1 MFLSNLSIRQPVF
14 ATMMV
19 VALVVVGIFSY
30 FELKIDLFPNV
41 DIPVISITTTYP
53 GVAPETVE
61 TEVTKR
67 IEEAVN
73 PIGGIRHIS
82 SSTTEGISSVIV
94 EFQLEKNINTALQ
107 EVQSKINGIR
117 SQFPREV
124 EEPVIQQF
132 RIEELPI
139 LSVVVLSPT
148 LDAKALTTLAEKV
161 LKRRLENISGV
172 GQVRLVGAARRE
184 IHILLDRDK
193 LKAFGLT
200 YPEVVDA
207 LRRENLDVPAGKLD
221 QGIRESLVRVAGRAR
236 DPQEFNRIIVAER
249 GGFAITLAALSR
261 VEDGI
266 EEQRSYSL
274 LDGEPALTLQIQK
287 QTGANTVQVAESVK
301 EGLRR
306 LQVELPPSVELR
318 VVQDNSIFIRDAVE
332 DVRTTLMIGALLTV
346 LVVFVFLN
354 SWRSTV
360 ITGLTLPVSVI
371 SAFLIMRTLGFTL
384 NVLTLMGLSL
394 AIGMLIDDAIVV
406 RENIVRHMEHGS
418 HHMTAAIEGTAEIG
432 LAVMATTFTIVAVFI
447 PVAFMGGIVGRF
459 FYQFGMTVGF
469 AVLVSLFVS
478 FTLDPMLSS
487 RWYDPSI
494 EADRRRGW
502 LSRMLASANRKFEQL
517 HGVLGRSL
525 EWSLRH
531 RGAVVGIAVFSI
543 LASFAIFGRLGT
555 AFMADFDRNEFQI
568 SFKMPPGTTLRETA
582 EVGRRLNDMLKRQE
596 GVDYTF
602 LTIGAAGTTP
612 LNEGAMYV
620 KLTPRR
626 QRQLTD
632 LQLRQV
638 VREELARWPVL
649 RSSVEEAEQMG
660 EARPIQ
666 ISVRGTDLQQ
676 LDQVAAQVV
685 EQAKATPGTADVDS
699 SREDPRPEVRVRLD
713 RKAASDLGLDLGTV
727 ASLVRGL
734 VAGEVVS
741 QFQDADGD
749 AYDVRVRLE
758 EGQRRLREDLANI
771 YLPVSPLAAARGGM
785 STNPTSLPGVPLTQV
800 AALEESEAPSIIR
813 RRDLMRE
820 VRVMASTQD
829 RPLGNVID
837 ELRTKNA
844 TLNTPAGVHIDYT
857 GQAEDL
863 RETFYYI
870 YRALI
875 LAVIFIY
882 AILASQFRSFFHPLA
897 IMLSL
902 PLSLVGVALML
913 LATHET
919 LNIMS
924 MIGLIMLMGLVTKNA
939 ILLVDY
945 TNRQRREGEER
956 GRALV
961 RAAKVRLRPIVMTTT
976 AMIFGMLPLAFE
988 IGAGS
993 EMRAPMARAVIG
1005 GLITSTLLTLI
1016 VVRVVYTYLDDWG
1029 SRLLAWWQAGTPAT
1043 APVPGEAEKI
1053 TQAQH
1058 R

>member
-30 FELKIDLFPNV
+30 LELKIDLFPNV
-41 DIPVISITTTYP
+41 DLPVVSITTSYP

-73 PIGGIRHIS
+73 PIGGIRHINS
-82 SSTTEGISSVIV
+82 ITTEGSSSVMV
-94 EFQLEKNINTALQ
+94 EFRLGTNIGTALQ
-107 EVQSKINGIR
+107 EVQNKINGVR
-117 SQFPREV
+117 SQFPRDV
-124 EEPVIQQF
+124 KEPVLQQL

-200 YPEVVDA
+200 YPEVLEA
-207 LRRENLDVPAGKLD
+207 LGRENLDIPAGKLD
-221 QGIRESLVRVAGRAR
+221 QGSSESLVRVAGRAKEPR
-236 DPQEFNRIIVAER
+236 DFNPLIVSVKNR
-249 GGFAITLAALSR
+249 YPVTLAQIAR

-266 EEQRSYSL
+266 EEQRSFSL
-274 LDGEPALTLQIQK
+274 LNGEPALALQIQK
-287 QTGANTVQVAESVK
+287 QSGANTVEVAENVK
-301 EGLRR
+301 AGLKR
-306 LQVELPPSVELR
+306 LQAEMPAGVELR
-318 VVQDNSIFIRDAVE
+318 VVQDNSLFIRDAVE
-332 DVRTTLMIGALLTV
+332 DVRTTLILGALLTV

-354 SWRSTV
+354 SWRSMV

-371 SAFLIMRTLGFTL
+371 SAFTIMRVLGFTL
-384 NVLTLMGLSL
+384 NILTLMGLSL

-406 RENIVRHMEHGS
+406 RENIVRHMEHGAD
-418 HHMTAAIEGTAEIG
+418 HMTAAIEGTAEIG
-432 LAVMATTFTIVAVFI
+432 LAVMATTFTIVAVFV

-494 EADRRRGW
+494 EAGRRRNW
-502 LSRMLASANRKFEQL
+502 LSRQL
-517 HGVLGRSL
+517 EKLNQQFTRLQAVLGRSL
-525 EWSLRH
+525 EWALAH
-531 RGAVVGIAVFSI
+531 RGAVLVLALLSI
-543 LASFAIFGRLGT
+543 LASFAVFGRVGS
-555 AFMADFDRNEFQI
+555 AFFPDYDRGEFQT
-568 SFKMPPGTTLRETA
+568 SFKMPPGTTLRETT
-582 EVGRRLNDMLKRQE
+582 EVGRRLSALLKRQP
-596 GVDYTF
+596 GVSYSF
-602 LTIGAAGTTP
+602 ITIGAGGTTP
-612 LNEGAMYV
+612 VNEGAAYL
-620 KLTPRR
+620 KLLPRR
-626 QRQLTD
+626 QRRLTD
-632 LQLRQV
+632 LQLRQR
-638 VREELARWPVL
+638 VRDELALWPTL
-649 RSSVEEAEQMG
+649 RSSVEDAEQMG

-666 ISVRGTDLQQ
+666 ISVRGSDLDK
-676 LDQVAAQVV
+676 LNAVAGQVV
-685 EQAKATPGTADVDS
+685 AEAKDTRGTADVDS
-699 SREDPRPEVRVRLD
+699 SREDARPEVRVRLD
-713 RKAASDLGLDLGTV
+713 RKTASDLGLDLGTV

-734 VAGEVVS
+734 VAGEVIS
-741 QFQDADGD
+741 QYQDADGD

-758 EGQRRLREDLANI
+758 EDQRRLREDLAEI
-771 YLPVSPLAAARGGM
+771 YLPVMNR
-785 STNPTSLPGVPLTQV
+785 LPGPAQGVPLTEV
-800 AALEESEAPSIIR
+800 AALEEAGAPSIIR

-820 VRVMASTQD
+820 VRVMASTQN
-829 RPLGNVID
+829 RPLGNIVD
-837 ELRTKNA
+837 ELRSRNA
-844 TLNTPAGVHIDYT
+844 ALQLPSDVQLEYT
-857 GQAEDL
+857 GQAEDM

-875 LAVIFIY
+875 LAIIFIY

-902 PLSLVGVALML
+902 PLSLLGVALML
-913 LATHET
+913 WMSHDT

-924 MIGLIMLMGLVTKNA
+924 MIGVIMLMGLVTKNA

-945 TNRQRREGEER
+945 ANRMRREGETR
-956 GRALV
+956 SRALV
-961 RAAKVRLRPIVMTTT
+961 AAAKVRLRPIIMTTL

-993 EMRAPMARAVIG
+993 EMRAPMARGVIG

-1016 VVRVVYTYLDDWG
+1016 VVPVVYTYLDDWG
-1029 SRLLAWWQAGTPAT
+1029 ARLLAWWQKGSPLAAPA
-1043 APVPGEAEKI
+1043 AVEGQQVHSRGSVA
-1053 TQAQH
+1053 
-1058 R
+1058 

>member
-30 FELKIDLFPNV
+30 SELKIDLFPNI
-41 DIPVISITTTYP
+41 DIPVVSITTTYP
-53 GVAPETVE
+53 GVSPETVE

-82 SSTTEGISSVIV
+82 SVTTEGISTLMV
-94 EFQLEKNINTALQ
+94 EFQLGTNITTALQ

-124 EEPVIQQF
+124 KEPVIQQF

-139 LSVVVLSPT
+139 LSVVVLSPN

-184 IHILLDRDK
+184 IHVLLDRDK

-200 YPEVVDA
+200 FPEVAAA

-221 QGIRESLVRVAGRAR
+221 QGIRESLVRVAGRAQDPR
-236 DPQEFNRIIVAER
+236 DFNHLIVAER
-249 GGFAITLAALSR
+249 NGFPITLASLGR

-266 EEQRSYSL
+266 EEQRSFSL
-274 LDGEPALTLQIQK
+274 LDGEPALALQIQK
-287 QTGANTVQVAESVK
+287 QTGANTVQVAENVK
-301 EGLRR
+301 AGLAK
-306 LQVELPPSVELR
+306 LQTEMPRGVELR

-332 DVRTTLMIGALLTV
+332 DVRTTLILGAILTV

-371 SAFLIMRTLGFTL
+371 SAFTIMRVLGFTL

-418 HHMTAAIEGTAEIG
+418 DHMTAAIEGTAEIG

-494 EADRRRGW
+494 EAGRRRGW
-502 LSRMLASANRKFEQL
+502 LSRLLERGNQQFDGLREI
-517 HGVLGRSL
+517 LGRWL
-525 EWSLRH
+525 DWSLRH
-531 RGAVVGIAVFSI
+531 RGAVLGIAALSI
-543 LASFAIFGRLGT
+543 LAAMAIFARLGS
-555 AFMADFDRNEFQI
+555 AFIPDYDRAEFQI

-582 EVGRRLNDMLKRQE
+582 EVGRRLTDLLKRQP
-596 GVDYTF
+596 GVAYSF
-602 LTIGAAGTTP
+602 VTIGAGGTTP
-612 LNEGAMYV
+612 VNEGAMYV
-620 KLTPRR
+620 KLTPPR
-626 QRQLTD
+626 QRRLTD

-649 RSSVEEAEQMG
+649 RASVEEAEQMG

-666 ISVRGTDLQQ
+666 ISVRGTALEK
-676 LDQVAAQVV
+676 LNQVAAQVV

-734 VAGEVVS
+734 IAGEVVS

-749 AYDVRVRLE
+749 AYDVRARLDE
-758 EGQRRLREDLANI
+758 DQRRLREDLADI
-771 YLPVSPLAAARGGM
+771 YVPVMNARLGSGQ
-785 STNPTSLPGVPLTQV
+785 GVPLTQV
-800 AALEESEAPSIIR
+800 AALEDAEAPSTIR

-820 VRVMASTQD
+820 VRVMASTQG
-829 RPLGNVID
+829 RALGSVID
-837 ELRTKNA
+837 DLRVKNA
-844 TLNTPAGVHIDYT
+844 RLALPAGVQIDYT

-913 LATHET
+913 WATGGT

-945 TNRQRREGEER
+945 ANRLRREGETR
-956 GRALV
+956 SRALV
-961 RAAKVRLRPIVMTTT
+961 RAAKVRLRPIIMTTL

-993 EMRAPMARAVIG
+993 EMRSPMARAVIG

-1016 VVRVVYTYLDDWG
+1016 VVPVVYTYLDDWG
-1029 SRLLAWWQAGTPAT
+1029 SKLLAWWQAGS
-1043 APVPGEAEKI
+1043 PVPTPP
-1053 TQAQH
+1053 TQ
-1058 R
+1058 

>member
-30 FELKIDLFPNV
+30 SELKIDLFPNI

-82 SSTTEGISSVIV
+82 SVTTEGISSVVV
-94 EFQLEKNINTALQ
+94 EFQLGKNINTALL
-107 EVQSKINGIR
+107 EVQSKINGVR
-117 SQFPREV
+117 SLFPREV
-124 EEPVIQQF
+124 KEPVIQQIRF
-132 RIEELPI
+132 EELPI
-139 LSVVVLSPT
+139 LSIVVLSPT

-184 IHILLDRDK
+184 IQILLDRDK
-193 LKAFGLT
+193 LKAYGLT
-200 YPEVVDA
+200 YFDVAEA
-207 LRRENLDVPAGKLD
+207 LRRENLDIPAGKLD
-221 QGIRESLVRVAGRAR
+221 QGPRESLVRVAGRVREPR
-236 DPQEFNRIIVAER
+236 DFNSLIVTVR
-249 GGFAITLAALSR
+249 NGFPVTLRMLGR

-266 EEQRSYSL
+266 EEQRSSSL
-274 LDGEPALTLQIQK
+274 LDGEPALGMQIQK
-287 QTGANTVQVAESVK
+287 QTGANTVEVADRVK
-301 EGLRR
+301 QGLAS
-306 LQVELPPSVELR
+306 LQAEMPTGVALR
-318 VVQDNSIFIRDAVE
+318 VVQDNSIFIQDSVN
-332 DVRTTLMIGALLTV
+332 DVTTTLILGALLTV
-346 LVVFVFLN
+346 LVVFCFLN

-360 ITGLTLPVSVI
+360 ITGVTLPISVI
-371 SAFLIMRTLGFTL
+371 SAFTIMRLLGFTL
-384 NVLTLMGLSL
+384 NVMTLMGLSL

-406 RENIVRHMEHGS
+406 RENIVRHMEHGAD
-418 HHMTAAIEGTAEIG
+418 HMTAAIDGTAEIG
-432 LAVMATTFTIVAVFI
+432 LAVMATTFTIIAVFV

-494 EADRRRGW
+494 EAGRRKGW
-502 LSRMLASANRKFEQL
+502 LSRALASANRRFENL
-517 HGVLGRSL
+517 HDVLGRSL
-525 EWSLRH
+525 DWSLHH
-531 RGAVVGIAVFSI
+531 RAAVLGIAVLSI
-543 LASFAIFGRLGT
+543 VVAFAIFGRLGS
-555 AFMADFDRNEFQI
+555 AFMPDYDRGEFQV

-582 EVGRRLNDMLKRQE
+582 DVGRRVTNLLKRYSE
-596 GVDYTF
+596 IAYSFV
-602 LTIGAAGTTP
+602 TIGAGGTTP
-612 LNEGAMYV
+612 VNEGAIYI
-620 KLTPRR
+620 KLKPKGER
-626 QRQLTD
+626 QRTD
-632 LQLRQV
+632 FQLRQA
-638 VREELARWPVL
+638 VRQDLARWPAL
-649 RSSVEEAEQMG
+649 RSIVGEVEYMAG
-660 EARPIQ
+660 EGQPLQ
-666 ISVRGTDLQQ
+666 VSVRGTDLAK
-676 LDQVAAQVV
+676 LDEVAAQV
-685 EQAKATPGTADVDS
+685 AANTKATPGAADVDS
-699 SREDPRPEVRVRLD
+699 SHEDPRPEIRVHLD
-713 RKAASDLGLDLGTV
+713 RKTASDLGLDLGTV
-727 ASLVRGL
+727 ASMVRGL

-741 QFQDADGD
+741 QFQDPDGD
-749 AYDVRVRLE
+749 AYDVRARLDE
-758 EGQRRLREDLANI
+758 DQRRLREDLADI
-771 YLPVSPLAAARGGM
+771 YVPVMNAAPGAGQ
-785 STNPTSLPGVPLTQV
+785 GVPLTQV
-800 AALEESEAPSIIR
+800 AALDDSAAPSIIR
-813 RRDLMRE
+813 RRDLLRE
-820 VRVMASTQD
+820 VRIMASTQD
-829 RPLGNVID
+829 RPLGTMVD
-837 ELRTKNA
+837 ELRVKNGQLQLPPG
-844 TLNTPAGVHIDYT
+844 THINYT

-863 RETFYYI
+863 GETFYYI

-913 LATHET
+913 LFTREN

-939 ILLVDY
+939 ILLIDY
-945 TNRQRREGEER
+945 TNRQRRQGEDR
-956 GRALV
+956 ARALI

-1016 VVRVVYTYLDDWG
+1016 VVPVVYTYLDDWG
-1029 SRLLAWWQAGTPAT
+1029 SKLLAWWRAGS
-1043 APVPGEAEKI
+1043 PVAAAVPVEEEKLP
-1053 TQAQH
+1053 
-1058 R
+1058 

>member
-19 VALVVVGIFSY
+19 VTLVVVGIFSY
-30 FELKIDLFPNV
+30 IELMIDLFPNI
-41 DIPVISITTTYP
+41 DIPVVSITTTYP

-73 PIGGIRHIS
+73 PIGGIRHVS
-82 SSTTEGISSVIV
+82 SVTTEGISSVIV
-94 EFQLEKNINTALQ
+94 EFQLEKNINTGLQ
-107 EVQSKINGIR
+107 EVQSKINGVR
-117 SQFPREV
+117 SLFPREV
-124 EEPVIQQF
+124 REPVIQQF
-132 RIEELPI
+132 RVEELPI
-139 LSVVVLSPT
+139 LSIAVLSPN
-148 LDAKALTTLAEKV
+148 LDAKALTTLVEKV

-184 IHILLDRDK
+184 IHILLDRER
-193 LKAFGLT
+193 LKAYGLT
-200 YPEVVDA
+200 YPEVAEA
-207 LRRENLDVPAGKLD
+207 LRRENLDLPAGKLD

-236 DPQEFNRIIVAER
+236 EPRDFNQLIVAQR
-249 GGFAITLAALSR
+249 GGVPVTLASLGHI
-261 VEDGI
+261 EDGI
-266 EEQRSYSL
+266 EEQRSFSL
-274 LDGEPALTLQIQK
+274 LDGEPALALQIQK
-287 QTGANTVQVAESVK
+287 QTGANTVQVADAVK
-301 EGLRR
+301 DGLKK
-306 LQVELPPSVELR
+306 LQVEMPKGVELR
-318 VVQDNSIFIRDAVE
+318 VVQDNSTFIRESVE
-332 DVRTTLMIGALLTV
+332 DVRTTLILGAILTV

-371 SAFLIMRTLGFTL
+371 SAFIIMRALGFTL
-384 NVLTLMGLSL
+384 NVMTLMGLSL

-406 RENIVRHMEHGS
+406 RENIVRHMERGTD
-418 HHMTAAIEGTAEIG
+418 HMTAAIEGTAEIG
-432 LAVMATTFTIVAVFI
+432 LAVMATTFTILAVFV

-487 RWYDPSI
+487 RWYDPAV
-494 EADRRRGW
+494 EAGRRKG
-502 LSRMLASANRKFEQL
+502 LISGLLEKFNQQLERL

-525 EWSLRH
+525 DWSLRH
-531 RGAVVGIAVFSI
+531 RGAVIGIAVLSI
-543 LASFAIFGRLGT
+543 VAAFAIFGRLGS
-555 AFMADFDRNEFQI
+555 AFMADFDRGEFQVAY
-568 SFKMPPGTTLRETA
+568 KMLPGTSLRKTA
-582 EVGRRLNDMLKRQE
+582 DVGRRITDVLKRQP
-596 GVDYTF
+596 GVTYAF
-602 LTIGAAGTTP
+602 VTIGAGGTTP
-612 LNEGAMYV
+612 VNEGSIYV
-620 KLTPRR
+620 KLAPKRER
-626 QRQLTD
+626 KVTD
-632 LQLRQV
+632 LQLRQM
-638 VREELARWPVL
+638 VRDELARWPTL
-649 RSSVEEAEQMG
+649 RSSVEEAEQFG

-666 ISVRGTDLQQ
+666 ISVRGTDLTK
-676 LDQVAAQVV
+676 LNDTAAQVI
-685 EQAKATPGTADVDS
+685 ANTKSTRGTADIDS
-699 SREDPRPEVRVRLD
+699 SREDPRPELRVRLD
-713 RKAASDLGLDLGTV
+713 RKTASDLGLDLGTV
-727 ASLVRGL
+727 ATLVRGL
-734 VAGEVVS
+734 IAGEVVS
-741 QFQDADGD
+741 QFQDPDGD

-758 EGQRRLREDLANI
+758 EDQRRLRADLADI
-771 YLPVSPLAAARGGM
+771 YVPAMKALPGSGQ
-785 STNPTSLPGVPLTQV
+785 GVPLTQV
-800 AALEESEAPSIIR
+800 AALEDSEAPSVIR

-829 RPLGNVID
+829 RPLGDVID
-837 ELRTKNA
+837 EIRGKNA
-844 TLNTPAGVHIDYT
+844 ALNLPAGVQINYT

-913 LATHET
+913 WTTHET

-945 TNRQRREGEER
+945 ANRLRREGESR
-956 GRALV
+956 PRALV
-961 RAAKVRLRPIVMTTT
+961 RAAQIRLRPIVMTTA
-976 AMIFGMLPLAFE
+976 AMIFGMAPLAFE

-993 EMRAPMARAVIG
+993 EMRSPMARAVIG

-1016 VVRVVYTYLDDWG
+1016 VVPVVYTYLDDWG
-1029 SRLLAWWQAGTPAT
+1029 TALLSWWQVGAPA
-1043 APVPGEAEKI
+1043 AAAVPIEEAKL
-1053 TQAQH
+1053 

>member
-30 FELKIDLFPNV
+30 QELKIDLFPNI
-41 DIPVISITTTYP
+41 DIPVVSITTQYP

-82 SSTTEGISSVIV
+82 STTTEGFSTVIV
-94 EFQLEKNINTALQ
+94 EFRLGTDIRVALQ
-107 EVQSKINGIR
+107 EVQGKINSIR
-117 SQFPREV
+117 SLFPREV
-124 EEPVIQQF
+124 KEPVIQQF
-132 RIEELPI
+132 RIEDLPI
-139 LSVVVLSPT
+139 LSVVVLSPN

-184 IHILLDRDK
+184 IHVLLDRDK
-193 LKAFGLT
+193 LKAYGLT
-200 YPEVVDA
+200 YPQVLAA
-207 LRRENLDVPAGKLD
+207 LRRENMDVPAGKLD
-221 QGIRESLVRVAGRAR
+221 QGIRESLVRVAGRAKEPR
-236 DPQEFNRIIVAER
+236 DFNQLIVAEKD
-249 GGFAITLAALSR
+249 GYPIILSALGR
-261 VEDGI
+261 IEDGI
-266 EEQRSYSL
+266 EEQRSFSL
-274 LDGEPALTLQIQK
+274 LDGEPALALQIQK
-287 QTGANTVQVAESVK
+287 QTGANTVQVADSVK
-301 EGLRR
+301 EGLKK
-306 LQVELPPSVELR
+306 LQAEMPRGVELR
-318 VVQDNSIFIRDAVE
+318 VVQDNSVFIRDAVH
-332 DVRTTLMIGALLTV
+332 DVRTTLILGAILTV
-346 LVVFVFLN
+346 FVVFVFLN

-371 SAFLIMRTLGFTL
+371 SAFTIMRVLGFTL
-384 NVLTLMGLSL
+384 NVLTLMGLSI

-406 RENIVRHMEHGS
+406 RENIVRHMEHGQD
-418 HHMTAAIEGTAEIG
+418 HMNAAIEGTAEIG
-432 LAVMATTFTIVAVFI
+432 LAVMSTTFTIVAVFI

-494 EADRRRGW
+494 EVGRRKGW
-502 LSRMLASANRKFEQL
+502 ISRLLENFNRRLGDL
-517 HGVLGRSL
+517 HGVLERTLG
-525 EWSLRH
+525 WALRH
-531 RGAVVGIAVFSI
+531 RPAVVGIALLTVVVSLF
-543 LASFAIFGRLGT
+543 IFGRLGS
-555 AFMADFDRNEFQI
+555 AFIPDYDRGEFQV

-582 EVGRRLNDMLKRQE
+582 EVGRRLHELLKHQP
-596 GVDYTF
+596 GVGYTF
-602 LTIGAAGTTP
+602 VAIGAAGTTP
-612 LNEGAMYV
+612 VNEGAVYV
-620 KLTPRR
+620 KLLPRR
-626 QRQLTD
+626 QRKLTD

-638 VREELARWPVL
+638 VREELAHWPVL

-666 ISVRGTDLQQ
+666 ISVRGND
-676 LDQVAAQVV
+676 LDQINDVAAQVM
-685 EQAKATPGTADVDS
+685 AISRRTRGATDVDS

-734 VAGEVVS
+734 IAGEVVS
-741 QFQDADGD
+741 QYQDRDGD

-758 EGQRRLREDLANI
+758 EDQRHLREDLEDI
-771 YLPVSPLAAARGGM
+771 YVPVTKGFPVAGQ
-785 STNPTSLPGVPLTQV
+785 GVPLTQV
-800 AALEESEAPSIIR
+800 AALEDSEAASVIR
-813 RRDLMRE
+813 RRDLLRE
-820 VRVMASTQD
+820 VRVMASTQG
-829 RPLGNVID
+829 RSLGDVIN
-837 ELRTKNA
+837 EMRAKNA
-844 TLNTPAGVHIDYT
+844 ALNIPPGVVIDYT

-897 IMLSL
+897 IMLTL
-902 PLSLVGVALML
+902 PLSLLGVALML
-913 LATHET
+913 WMSHDT

-924 MIGLIMLMGLVTKNA
+924 QIGVIMLMGLVTKNA

-945 TNRQRREGEER
+945 ANRMRREGETR
-956 GRALV
+956 PRALIT
-961 RAAKVRLRPIVMTTT
+961 AAKVRLRPILMTTT

-1016 VVRVVYTYLDDWG
+1016 AVPVVYTYLDDWG
-1029 SRLLAWWQAGTPAT
+1029 TKLLAWWQKGTPVAEPL
-1043 APVPGEAEKI
+1043 PVQQERIPSG
-1053 TQAQH
+1053 
-1058 R
+1058 

>member
-19 VALVVVGIFSY
+19 VALVVVGIVSY
-30 FELKIDLFPNV
+30 FELKIDLFPNI

-82 SSTTEGISSVIV
+82 SVTTEGISTVMV

-132 RIEELPI
+132 RVEELPI
-139 LSVVVLSPT
+139 LSIAVLSPT

-200 YPEVVDA
+200 YPQVLEF
-207 LRRENLDVPAGKLD
+207 LRRENLDIPAGKLD
-221 QGIRESLVRVAGRAR
+221 HGVRESLVRVSGRAR
-236 DPQEFNRIIVAER
+236 DPQEFSRLIVAER
-249 GGFAITLAALSR
+249 DGFPIPLSSIAR

-266 EEQRSYSL
+266 EEQRSFSL
-274 LDGEPALTLQIQK
+274 LDGEPALAMQIQK
-287 QTGANTVQVAESVK
+287 QTGANTVDVADNVK
-301 EGLRR
+301 ESLHR
-306 LQVELPPSVELR
+306 LQAEMPPGVELR
-318 VVQDNSIFIRDAVE
+318 VVQDNSIFIRDSVE
-332 DVRTTLMIGALLTV
+332 DVRTTLIIGAILTV
-346 LVVFVFLN
+346 LVVFAFLN

-371 SAFLIMRTLGFTL
+371 SAFLIMRALGFTL
-384 NVLTLMGLSL
+384 NVMTLMGLSL

-418 HHMTAAIEGTAEIG
+418 DHMTAAIEGTAEIG
-432 LAVMATTFTIVAVFI
+432 LAVMATTFTIIAVFI

-487 RWYDPSI
+487 RWYDPAI
-494 EADRRRGW
+494 EKGRRRDW
-502 LSRMLASANRKFEQL
+502 LSRMLENANRRFESL
-517 HGVLGRSL
+517 NRVVGRSL
-525 EWSLRH
+525 DWSLRH
-531 RGAVVGIAVFSI
+531 RGAVVGLAVFSI
-543 LASFAIFGRLGT
+543 SISFVIFGRLGS
-555 AFMADFDRNEFQI
+555 AFMADFDRGEFQV
-568 SFKMPPGTTLRETA
+568 SFKMPPGTTLRETDA
-582 EVGRRLNDMLKRQE
+582 VGRRITGLLKRQE
-596 GVDYTF
+596 GFAYAFV
-602 LTIGAAGTTP
+602 TIGAGGTTP
-612 LNEGAMYV
+612 VNEGFIYV

-626 QRQLTD
+626 QRSMTD

-638 VREELARWPVL
+638 VREELAGWPVL
-649 RSSVEEAEQMG
+649 RSSVEEAEQFG

-666 ISVRGTDLQQ
+666 ISVRGTDLRK
-676 LDQVAAQVV
+676 LDEVAAQVLA
-685 EQAKATPGTADVDS
+685 QAKATPGTADVDT

-758 EGQRRLREDLANI
+758 EDQRRLREDLANI
-771 YLPVSPLAAARGGM
+771 YLPVSPLRLAGAGA
-785 STNPTSLPGVPLTQV
+785 SAYNPGPPGIPLSQV
-800 AALEESEAPSIIR
+800 ASLEDSEAPSIIR

-829 RPLGNVID
+829 RSLGDVID
-837 ELRTKNA
+837 ELRAKNA
-844 TLNTPAGVHIDYT
+844 ALEIPAGVNIDYT

-913 LATHET
+913 WATHET

-945 TNRQRREGEER
+945 ANRLRRDGEQRA
-956 GRALV
+956 RALV
-961 RAAKVRLRPIVMTTT
+961 RAAQVRFRPIIMTTL
-976 AMIFGMLPLAFE
+976 AMIFGMMPLAFE

-1016 VVRVVYTYLDDWG
+1016 VVPVVYTFLD
-1029 SRLLAWWQAGTPAT
+1029 
-1043 APVPGEAEKI
+1043 
-1053 TQAQH
+1053 
-1058 R
+1058 

>member
-19 VALVVVGIFSY
+19 VTLVVVGIFSY
-30 FELKIDLFPNV
+30 IELMIDLFPNI
-41 DIPVISITTTYP
+41 DIPVVSITTTYP

-73 PIGGIRHIS
+73 PIGGIRHVS
-82 SSTTEGISSVIV
+82 SVTTEGISSVIV
-94 EFQLEKNINTALQ
+94 EFQLEKNINTGLQ
-107 EVQSKINGIR
+107 EVQSKINGVR
-117 SQFPREV
+117 SLFPREV
-124 EEPVIQQF
+124 REPVIQQF
-132 RIEELPI
+132 RVEELPI
-139 LSVVVLSPT
+139 LSIAVLSPN
-148 LDAKALTTLAEKV
+148 LDAKALTTLVEKV

-184 IHILLDRDK
+184 IHILLDRER
-193 LKAFGLT
+193 LKAYGLT
-200 YPEVVDA
+200 YPEVAEA
-207 LRRENLDVPAGKLD
+207 LRRENLDLPAGKLD

-236 DPQEFNRIIVAER
+236 EPRDFNQLIVAQR
-249 GGFAITLAALSR
+249 GGVPVTLASLGHI
-261 VEDGI
+261 EDGI
-266 EEQRSYSL
+266 EEQRSFSL
-274 LDGEPALTLQIQK
+274 LDGEPALALQIQK
-287 QTGANTVQVAESVK
+287 QTGANTVQVADAVK
-301 EGLRR
+301 DGLKK
-306 LQVELPPSVELR
+306 LQVEMPKGVELR
-318 VVQDNSIFIRDAVE
+318 VVQDNSTFIRESVE
-332 DVRTTLMIGALLTV
+332 DVRTTLILGAILTV

-371 SAFLIMRTLGFTL
+371 SAFIIMRALGFTL
-384 NVLTLMGLSL
+384 NVMTLMGLSL

-406 RENIVRHMEHGS
+406 RENIVRHMERGTD
-418 HHMTAAIEGTAEIG
+418 HMTAAIEGTAEIG
-432 LAVMATTFTIVAVFI
+432 LAVMATTFTILAVFV

-487 RWYDPSI
+487 RWYDPAV
-494 EADRRRGW
+494 EARRRKG
-502 LSRMLASANRKFEQL
+502 LISGLLEKFNQQLERL

-525 EWSLRH
+525 DWSLRH
-531 RGAVVGIAVFSI
+531 RGAVVGIAVLSI
-543 LASFAIFGRLGT
+543 VAAFAIFGRLGS
-555 AFMADFDRNEFQI
+555 AFMADFDRGEFQVAY
-568 SFKMPPGTTLRETA
+568 KMLPGTSLRKTA
-582 EVGRRLNDMLKRQE
+582 DVGRRITDVLKRQP
-596 GVDYTF
+596 GVTYAF
-602 LTIGAAGTTP
+602 VTIGAGGTTP
-612 LNEGAMYV
+612 VNEGSIYV
-620 KLTPRR
+620 KLAPKRER
-626 QRQLTD
+626 KVTD
-632 LQLRQV
+632 LQLRQM
-638 VREELARWPVL
+638 VRDELARWPTL
-649 RSSVEEAEQMG
+649 RSSVEEAEQFG

-666 ISVRGTDLQQ
+666 ISVRGTDLTK
-676 LDQVAAQVV
+676 LNDTAAQVI
-685 EQAKATPGTADVDS
+685 ANTKSTRGTADIDS
-699 SREDPRPEVRVRLD
+699 SREDPRPELRVRLD
-713 RKAASDLGLDLGTV
+713 RKTASDLGLDLGTV
-727 ASLVRGL
+727 ATLVRGL
-734 VAGEVVS
+734 IAGEVVS
-741 QFQDADGD
+741 QFQDPDGD

-758 EGQRRLREDLANI
+758 EDQRRLRADLADI
-771 YLPVSPLAAARGGM
+771 YVPAMKALPGSGQ
-785 STNPTSLPGVPLTQV
+785 GVPLTQV
-800 AALEESEAPSIIR
+800 AALEDSEAPSVIR

-829 RPLGNVID
+829 RPLGDVID
-837 ELRTKNA
+837 EIRGKNA
-844 TLNTPAGVHIDYT
+844 ALNLPAGVQINYT

-913 LATHET
+913 WTTHET

-945 TNRQRREGEER
+945 ANRLRREGESR
-956 GRALV
+956 PRALV
-961 RAAKVRLRPIVMTTT
+961 RAAQIRLRPIVMTTA
-976 AMIFGMLPLAFE
+976 AMIFGMAPLAFE

-993 EMRAPMARAVIG
+993 EMRSPMARAVIG

-1016 VVRVVYTYLDDWG
+1016 VVPVVYTYLDDWG
-1029 SRLLAWWQAGTPAT
+1029 TALLSWWQVGAPA
-1043 APVPGEAEKI
+1043 AAAVPIEEAKL
-1053 TQAQH
+1053 

>member
-30 FELKIDLFPNV
+30 SELKIDLFPNI

-82 SSTTEGISSVIV
+82 SVTTEGISSVVV
-94 EFQLEKNINTALQ
+94 EFQLGKNINTALL
-107 EVQSKINGIR
+107 EVQSKINGVR
-117 SQFPREV
+117 SLFPREV
-124 EEPVIQQF
+124 KEPVIQQIRF
-132 RIEELPI
+132 EELPI
-139 LSVVVLSPT
+139 LSIVVLSPT

-184 IHILLDRDK
+184 IQILLDRDK
-193 LKAFGLT
+193 LKAYGLT
-200 YPEVVDA
+200 YFDVAEA
-207 LRRENLDVPAGKLD
+207 LRRENLDIPAGKLD
-221 QGIRESLVRVAGRAR
+221 QGPRESLVRVAGRVREPR
-236 DPQEFNRIIVAER
+236 DFNSLIVTVR
-249 GGFAITLAALSR
+249 NGFPVTLRMLGR

-266 EEQRSYSL
+266 EEQRSSSL
-274 LDGEPALTLQIQK
+274 LDGEPALGMQIQK
-287 QTGANTVQVAESVK
+287 QTGANTVEVADRVK
-301 EGLRR
+301 QGLAS
-306 LQVELPPSVELR
+306 LQAEMPTGVALR
-318 VVQDNSIFIRDAVE
+318 VVQDNSIFIQDSVN
-332 DVRTTLMIGALLTV
+332 DVTTTLILGALLTV
-346 LVVFVFLN
+346 LVVFCFLN

-360 ITGLTLPVSVI
+360 ITGVTLPISVI
-371 SAFLIMRTLGFTL
+371 SAFTIMRLLGFTL
-384 NVLTLMGLSL
+384 NVMTLMGLSL

-406 RENIVRHMEHGS
+406 RENIVRHMEHGAD
-418 HHMTAAIEGTAEIG
+418 HMTAAIDGTAEIG
-432 LAVMATTFTIVAVFI
+432 LAVMATTFTIIAVFV

-494 EADRRRGW
+494 EAGRRKGW
-502 LSRMLASANRKFEQL
+502 LSRALASANRRFENL
-517 HGVLGRSL
+517 HDVLGRSL
-525 EWSLRH
+525 DWSLHH
-531 RGAVVGIAVFSI
+531 RAAVLGIAVLSI
-543 LASFAIFGRLGT
+543 VVAFAIFGRLGS
-555 AFMADFDRNEFQI
+555 AFMPDYDRGEFQV

-582 EVGRRLNDMLKRQE
+582 DVGRRVTNLLKRYSE
-596 GVDYTF
+596 IAYSFV
-602 LTIGAAGTTP
+602 TIGAGGTTP
-612 LNEGAMYV
+612 VNEGAIYI
-620 KLTPRR
+620 KLKPKGER
-626 QRQLTD
+626 QRTD
-632 LQLRQV
+632 FQLRQA
-638 VREELARWPVL
+638 VRQDLARWPAL
-649 RSSVEEAEQMG
+649 RSIVGEVEYMAG
-660 EARPIQ
+660 EGQPLQ
-666 ISVRGTDLQQ
+666 VSVRGTDLAK
-676 LDQVAAQVV
+676 LDEVAAQV
-685 EQAKATPGTADVDS
+685 AANTKATPGAADVDS
-699 SREDPRPEVRVRLD
+699 SHEDPRPEIRVHLD
-713 RKAASDLGLDLGTV
+713 RKTASDLGLDLGTV
-727 ASLVRGL
+727 ASMVRGL

-741 QFQDADGD
+741 QFQDPDGD
-749 AYDVRVRLE
+749 AYDVRARLDE
-758 EGQRRLREDLANI
+758 DQRRLREDLADI
-771 YLPVSPLAAARGGM
+771 YVPVMNAAPGAGQ
-785 STNPTSLPGVPLTQV
+785 GVPLTQV
-800 AALEESEAPSIIR
+800 AALDDSAAPSIIR
-813 RRDLMRE
+813 RRDLLRE
-820 VRVMASTQD
+820 VRIMASIQD
-829 RPLGNVID
+829 RPLGTMVD
-837 ELRTKNA
+837 ELRVKNGQLQLPPG
-844 TLNTPAGVHIDYT
+844 THINYT

-863 RETFYYI
+863 GETFYYI

-913 LATHET
+913 LFTREN

-939 ILLVDY
+939 ILLIDY
-945 TNRQRREGEER
+945 TNRQRREGMDR
-956 GRALV
+956 ARALI
-961 RAAKVRLRPIVMTTT
+961 RAAQVRLRPIVMTTT

-1016 VVRVVYTYLDDWG
+1016 VVPVVYTYLDDWG
-1029 SRLLAWWQAGTPAT
+1029 SKLLAWWRAGS
-1043 APVPGEAEKI
+1043 PVAAAVPVEEEKLP
-1053 TQAQH
+1053 
-1058 R
+1058 

>member
-30 FELKIDLFPNV
+30 IELKIDLFPNI

-82 SSTTEGISSVIV
+82 SVTTEGISSVVV
-94 EFQLEKNINTALQ
+94 EFQLGKNINTALL
-107 EVQSKINGIR
+107 EVQSKINGVR
-117 SQFPREV
+117 SLFPREV
-124 EEPVIQQF
+124 KEPVIQQIRF
-132 RIEELPI
+132 EELPI
-139 LSVVVLSPT
+139 LSIVVLSPT

-184 IHILLDRDK
+184 IQILLDRDK
-193 LKAFGLT
+193 LKAYGLT
-200 YPEVVDA
+200 YLNVAEA
-207 LRRENLDVPAGKLD
+207 LRRENLDIPAGKLD
-221 QGIRESLVRVAGRAR
+221 QGLRESLVRVAGRVREPR
-236 DPQEFNRIIVAER
+236 DFNSLIVTVR
-249 GGFAITLAALSR
+249 NGFPVSLRMLGR

-266 EEQRSYSL
+266 EEQRSSSL
-274 LDGEPALTLQIQK
+274 LDGEPALGMQIQK
-287 QTGANTVQVAESVK
+287 QTGANTVEVADRVK
-301 EGLRR
+301 QGLAS
-306 LQVELPPSVELR
+306 LQAEMPTGVALR
-318 VVQDNSIFIRDAVE
+318 VVQDNSIFIQDSVN
-332 DVRTTLMIGALLTV
+332 DVTTTLILGALLTV
-346 LVVFVFLN
+346 LVVFCFLN

-360 ITGLTLPVSVI
+360 ITGVTLPISVI
-371 SAFLIMRTLGFTL
+371 SAFTIMRLLGFTL
-384 NVLTLMGLSL
+384 NMMTLMGLSL

-418 HHMTAAIEGTAEIG
+418 DHMTAAIEGTAEIG
-432 LAVMATTFTIVAVFI
+432 LAVMATTFCVMAVFV

-494 EADRRRGW
+494 EAGRRKGW
-502 LSRMLASANRKFEQL
+502 LSRALASANRRFED
-517 HGVLGRSL
+517 VRTILGRSL
-525 EWSLRH
+525 DWSLHH
-531 RGAVVGIAVFSI
+531 RGAVLGIAALSI
-543 LASFAIFGRLGT
+543 VVAFVIFGRLGS
-555 AFMADFDRNEFQI
+555 AFFPEYDRGEFQV

-582 EVGRRLNDMLKRQE
+582 DVGRRITNLLKRYSE
-596 GVDYTF
+596 IAYSFV
-602 LTIGAAGTTP
+602 TIGAGGTTP
-612 LNEGAMYV
+612 VNEGAIYI
-620 KLTPRR
+620 KLKPKGER
-626 QRQLTD
+626 QRTD
-632 LQLRQV
+632 FQLRQA
-638 VREELARWPVL
+638 VRQDLARWPAL
-649 RSSVEEAEQMG
+649 RSIVGEVEYMAG
-660 EARPIQ
+660 EGQPLQ
-666 ISVRGTDLQQ
+666 VSVRGTDLAK
-676 LDQVAAQVV
+676 LDEVAAQV
-685 EQAKATPGTADVDS
+685 AANTKATPGAADVDS
-699 SREDPRPEVRVRLD
+699 SHEDPRPEIRVHLD
-713 RKAASDLGLDLGTV
+713 RKTASDLGLDLGTV
-727 ASLVRGL
+727 ASMVRGL

-741 QFQDADGD
+741 QFQDPDGD
-749 AYDVRVRLE
+749 AYDVRARLDE
-758 EGQRRLREDLANI
+758 NQRRLREDLADI
-771 YLPVSPLAAARGGM
+771 YVPVMNAAPGAGQ
-785 STNPTSLPGVPLTQV
+785 GVPLTQV
-800 AALEESEAPSIIR
+800 AALDDSAAPSIIR
-813 RRDLMRE
+813 RRDLLRE
-820 VRVMASTQD
+820 VRIMASTQD
-829 RPLGNVID
+829 RPLGTMID
-837 ELRTKNA
+837 ELRVKNGQLQLPPG
-844 TLNTPAGVHIDYT
+844 TQINYT

-863 RETFYYI
+863 GETFYYI

-913 LATHET
+913 LFTREN

-939 ILLVDY
+939 ILLIDY
-945 TNRQRREGEER
+945 TNRQRRRGED
-956 GRALV
+956 RAQALI

-1005 GLITSTLLTLI
+1005 GLITSTVLTLI
-1016 VVRVVYTYLDDWG
+1016 VVPVVYTYLDDWG
-1029 SRLLAWWQAGTPAT
+1029 SKLHAWWQAGSPVAAAT
-1043 APVPGEAEKI
+1043 VPVEEEKLP
-1053 TQAQH
+1053 
-1058 R
+1058 

>member
-19 VALVVVGIFSY
+19 VALVVVGIFS
-30 FELKIDLFPNV
+30 FSELKIDLFPNI
-41 DIPVISITTTYP
+41 DIPVVSITTTYP

-73 PIGGIRHIS
+73 PIGGIRHINS
-82 SSTTEGISSVIV
+82 ITTEGISSVMV
-94 EFQLEKNINTALQ
+94 EFQLGTNISIALQ

-117 SQFPREV
+117 SQFPRDV
-124 EEPVIQQF
+124 KEPVIQQF

-139 LSVVVLSPT
+139 LSIVVLSPT
-148 LDAKALTTLAEKV
+148 LDAKALTTLSEKV

-172 GQVRLVGAARRE
+172 GQVRLVGIARRE

-193 LKAFGLT
+193 LKAYGFT
-200 YPEVVDA
+200 YPEVLDA
-207 LRRENLDVPAGKLD
+207 LRRENLDIPAGKLE
-221 QGIRESLVRVAGRAR
+221 QGVRESLVRVAGRAKDPR
-236 DPQEFNRIIVAER
+236 DFNQLIVAEKN
-249 GGFAITLAALSR
+249 GYPILLSQIAR

-266 EEQRSYSL
+266 EEQRSFSL
-274 LDGEPALTLQIQK
+274 LNSEPALALEIQK
-287 QTGANTVQVAESVK
+287 QSGANTVDVAENVK
-301 EGLRR
+301 KGLKQ
-306 LQVELPPSVELR
+306 LQGEMPSGVELR
-318 VVQDNSIFIRDAVE
+318 VVRDNSIFIRDAVK
-332 DVRTTLMIGALLTV
+332 DVQITLLLGAILTV

-371 SAFLIMRTLGFTL
+371 SAFTIMRLLGFTL
-384 NVLTLMGLSL
+384 NILTLMGLSL

-406 RENIVRHMEHGS
+406 RENIVRHMEHGAD
-418 HHMTAAIEGTAEIG
+418 HMTAAIEGTAEIG
-432 LAVMATTFTIVAVFI
+432 LAVMATTFSIVAVFV
-447 PVAFMGGIVGRF
+447 PVAFMGGIIGRF

-487 RWYDPSI
+487 RWYDPAI
-494 EADRRRGW
+494 ETGRRRDW
-502 LSRMLASANRKFEQL
+502 LSHQLEKMDRQFLRL
-517 HGVLGRSL
+517 HGVLGRAL
-525 EWSLRH
+525 EWSLAH
-531 RGAVVGIAVFSI
+531 RGAVVAIGTVSI
-543 LASFAIFGRLGT
+543 LASFAIFGRVGS
-555 AFMADFDRNEFQI
+555 AFFPDIDRGEFQVA
-568 SFKMPPGTTLRETA
+568 FKMPPGTTLRETTEA
-582 EVGRRLNDMLKRQE
+582 GQRLSEMLRRQP
-596 GVDYTF
+596 GVSYTF
-602 LTIGAAGTTP
+602 VTIGAGGITP
-612 LNEGAMYV
+612 VNEGSVYV
-620 KLTPRR
+620 KLAPRR
-626 QRQLTD
+626 QRPLTD
-632 LQLRQV
+632 MQLRQR
-638 VREELARWPVL
+638 VREELVRWPTL

-666 ISVRGTDLQQ
+666 ITVRGNDLNR
-676 LDQVAAQVV
+676 LNAVAAQVV
-685 EQAKATPGTADVDS
+685 EQARATPGTADVDS

-741 QFQDADGD
+741 QYQDADGD

-758 EGQRRLREDLANI
+758 EEQRRLREDLAEI
-771 YLPVSPLAAARGGM
+771 YLPVSPLRARGGGM
-785 STNPTSLPGVPLTQV
+785 GANPGVPLMQV
-800 AALEESEAPSIIR
+800 ASLEDSEAPSIIR

-829 RPLGNVID
+829 RPLGDVVN
-837 ELRTKNA
+837 ELRARNA
-844 TLNTPAGVHIDYT
+844 RLHLPSDVQIEYT

-863 RETFYYI
+863 QETFYYI

-897 IMLSL
+897 IMFSL
-902 PLSLVGVALML
+902 PLSLLGVALML
-913 LATHET
+913 WVTGDT
-919 LNIMS
+919 LNVMS
-924 MIGLIMLMGLVTKNA
+924 MIGVIMLMGLVTKNA

-945 TNRQRREGEER
+945 ANRMRREGETR
-956 GRALV
+956 SRALV
-961 RAAKVRLRPIVMTTT
+961 AAARIRLRPIIMTTFS
-976 AMIFGMLPLAFE
+976 MIFGMLPLAFK

-993 EMRAPMARAVIG
+993 EMRAPMARGVIG

-1016 VVRVVYTYLDDWG
+1016 VVPVVYTYLDDWG
-1029 SRLLAWWQAGTPAT
+1029 TKLLAWWQAGTPV
-1043 APVPGEAEKI
+1043 PVTVPAEEDKL
-1053 TQAQH
+1053 

>member
-30 FELKIDLFPNV
+30 SELKIDLFPNI

-82 SSTTEGISSVIV
+82 SVTTEGISSVVV
-94 EFQLEKNINTALQ
+94 EFQLGKNINTALL
-107 EVQSKINGIR
+107 EVQSKINGVR
-117 SQFPREV
+117 SLFPREV
-124 EEPVIQQF
+124 KEPVIQQIRF
-132 RIEELPI
+132 EELPI
-139 LSVVVLSPT
+139 LSIVVLSPT

-184 IHILLDRDK
+184 IQILLDRDK
-193 LKAFGLT
+193 LKAYGLT
-200 YPEVVDA
+200 YFDVAEA
-207 LRRENLDVPAGKLD
+207 LRRENLDIPAGKLD
-221 QGIRESLVRVAGRAR
+221 QGPRESLVRVAGRVREPR
-236 DPQEFNRIIVAER
+236 DFNSLIVTVR
-249 GGFAITLAALSR
+249 NGFPVTLRMLGR

-266 EEQRSYSL
+266 EEQRSSSL
-274 LDGEPALTLQIQK
+274 LDGEPALGMQIQK
-287 QTGANTVQVAESVK
+287 QTGANTVEVADRVK
-301 EGLRR
+301 QGLAS
-306 LQVELPPSVELR
+306 LQAEMPTGVALR
-318 VVQDNSIFIRDAVE
+318 VVQDNSIFIQDSVN
-332 DVRTTLMIGALLTV
+332 DVTTTLILGALLTV
-346 LVVFVFLN
+346 LVVFCFLN

-360 ITGLTLPVSVI
+360 ITGVTLPISVI
-371 SAFLIMRTLGFTL
+371 SAFTIMRLLGFTL
-384 NVLTLMGLSL
+384 NVMTLMGLSL

-406 RENIVRHMEHGS
+406 RENIVRHMEHGAD
-418 HHMTAAIEGTAEIG
+418 HMTAAIDGTAEIG
-432 LAVMATTFTIVAVFI
+432 LAVMATTFTIIAVFV

-494 EADRRRGW
+494 EAGRRKGW
-502 LSRMLASANRKFEQL
+502 LSRALASANRRFENL
-517 HGVLGRSL
+517 HDVLGRSL
-525 EWSLRH
+525 DWSLHH
-531 RGAVVGIAVFSI
+531 RAAVLGIAVLSI
-543 LASFAIFGRLGT
+543 VVAFAIFGRLGS
-555 AFMADFDRNEFQI
+555 AFMPDYDRGEFQV

-582 EVGRRLNDMLKRQE
+582 DVGRRVTNLLKRYSE
-596 GVDYTF
+596 IAYSFV
-602 LTIGAAGTTP
+602 TIGAGGTTP
-612 LNEGAMYV
+612 VNEGAIYI
-620 KLTPRR
+620 KLKPKGER
-626 QRQLTD
+626 QRTD
-632 LQLRQV
+632 FQLRQA
-638 VREELARWPVL
+638 VRQDLARWPAL
-649 RSSVEEAEQMG
+649 RSIVGEVEYMAG
-660 EARPIQ
+660 EGQPLQ
-666 ISVRGTDLQQ
+666 VSVRGTDLAK
-676 LDQVAAQVV
+676 LDEVAAQV
-685 EQAKATPGTADVDS
+685 AANTKATPGAADVDS
-699 SREDPRPEVRVRLD
+699 SHEDPRPEIRVHLD
-713 RKAASDLGLDLGTV
+713 RKTASDLGLDLGTV
-727 ASLVRGL
+727 ASMVRGL

-741 QFQDADGD
+741 QFQDPDGD
-749 AYDVRVRLE
+749 AYDVRARLDE
-758 EGQRRLREDLANI
+758 DQRRLREDLADI
-771 YLPVSPLAAARGGM
+771 YVPVMNAAPGAGQ
-785 STNPTSLPGVPLTQV
+785 GVPLTQV
-800 AALEESEAPSIIR
+800 AALDDSAAPSIIR
-813 RRDLMRE
+813 RRDLLRE
-820 VRVMASTQD
+820 VRIMASIQD
-829 RPLGNVID
+829 RPLGTMVD
-837 ELRTKNA
+837 ELRVKNGQLQLPPG
-844 TLNTPAGVHIDYT
+844 THINYT

-863 RETFYYI
+863 GETFYYI

-913 LATHET
+913 LFTREN

-939 ILLVDY
+939 ILLIDY
-945 TNRQRREGEER
+945 TNRQRREGMD
-956 GRALV
+956 RAQALI
-961 RAAKVRLRPIVMTTT
+961 RAAQVRLRPIVMTTT

-1016 VVRVVYTYLDDWG
+1016 VVPVVYTYLDDWG
-1029 SRLLAWWQAGTPAT
+1029 SKLLAWWRAGS
-1043 APVPGEAEKI
+1043 PVAAAVPVEEQKLP
-1053 TQAQH
+1053 
-1058 R
+1058 

>member
-30 FELKIDLFPNV
+30 SELKIDLFPNI

-73 PIGGIRHIS
+73 PVGGIRHIS
-82 SSTTEGISSVIV
+82 SVTTEGISSVVI
-94 EFQLEKNINTALQ
+94 EFQLGKNINTALL

-117 SQFPREV
+117 SQFPVEV
-124 EEPVIQQF
+124 KEPVIQQIRF
-132 RIEELPI
+132 EELPI
-139 LSVVVLSPT
+139 LSVVVLSRT

-161 LKRRLENISGV
+161 IKRRLENISGV

-184 IHILLDRDK
+184 IQILLDRDK
-193 LKAFGLT
+193 LRAYGLT
-200 YPEVVDA
+200 YFEVAAA
-207 LRRENLDVPAGKLD
+207 LRRENLDIPAGKLD
-221 QGIRESLVRVAGRAR
+221 QGVRESLVRVAGRAKDPR
-236 DPQEFNRIIVAER
+236 DFNGLIVTVR
-249 GGFAITLAALSR
+249 DGVPVTLAMLGH

-266 EEQRSYSL
+266 EEQRSFSL
-274 LDGEPALTLQIQK
+274 LDGEPAVALQIQK
-287 QTGANTVQVAESVK
+287 QTGANTVEVADSVK
-301 EGLRR
+301 TGLTK
-306 LQVELPPSVELR
+306 LQAEMPTGVGLR
-318 VVQDNSIFIRDAVE
+318 VVQDNSTFIRDSVE
-332 DVRTTLMIGALLTV
+332 DVRTTLILGAILTV
-346 LVVFVFLN
+346 LVVFCFLN

-360 ITGLTLPVSVI
+360 ITGVTLPISVI
-371 SAFLIMRTLGFTL
+371 SAFIIMRALGFTL
-384 NVLTLMGLSL
+384 NVMTLMGLSL

-418 HHMTAAIEGTAEIG
+418 DHMTAAIEGTAEIG
-432 LAVMATTFTIVAVFI
+432 LAVMATTLTIIAVFI

-494 EADRRRGW
+494 EAGRRKGW
-502 LSRMLASANRKFEQL
+502 LSRALASANRQFEKL
-517 HGVLGRSL
+517 HGVLERSL
-525 EWSLRH
+525 EWSLGH
-531 RGAVVGIAVFSI
+531 RGAVIGVAVLSI
-543 LASFAIFGRLGT
+543 VVAFAIFGRLGS
-555 AFMADFDRNEFQI
+555 AFMPDYDRGEFQV

-582 EVGRRLNDMLKRQE
+582 DVGRRVTGLLKHYPE
-596 GVDYTF
+596 VAYSF
-602 LTIGAAGTTP
+602 VTIGAGGTTP
-612 LNEGAMYV
+612 VNEGAIYV
-620 KLTPRR
+620 KLKPKRER
-626 QRQLTD
+626 GRSD
-632 LQLRQV
+632 FQLRQA
-638 VREELARWPVL
+638 VRGDLARWPAL
-649 RSSVEEAEQMG
+649 RSIVGEVEYMAG
-660 EARPIQ
+660 EGQPLQ
-666 ISVRGTDLQQ
+666 VSVRGTDLTR
-676 LDQVAAQVV
+676 LDEIAARVAAN
-685 EQAKATPGTADVDS
+685 ARATPGTADVDS
-699 SREDPRPEVRVRLD
+699 SHEDPRPEIRVRLD
-713 RKAASDLGLDLGTV
+713 RKTASDLGLDLGTV
-727 ASLVRGL
+727 SSIVRGL
-734 VAGEVVS
+734 IAGEVVS
-741 QFQDADGD
+741 QFQDPDGD

-758 EGQRRLREDLANI
+758 EGQRRLREDLADISVPIMN
-771 YLPVSPLAAARGGM
+771 ARLGAGQ
-785 STNPTSLPGVPLTQV
+785 GVPLTQV
-800 AALEESEAPSIIR
+800 AALEDSEAPSIIR
-813 RRDLMRE
+813 RRDLLRE

-829 RPLGNVID
+829 RPLGTVID
-837 ELRTKNA
+837 DLRVKNA
-844 TLNTPAGVHIDYT
+844 QLQLPPGIQINYT

-863 RETFYYI
+863 GETFYYI

-902 PLSLVGVALML
+902 PLSLVGVALFL
-913 LATHET
+913 LATHEN

-939 ILLVDY
+939 ILLIDY
-945 TNRQRREGEER
+945 TNRQRREGED
-956 GRALV
+956 RAQALI
-961 RAAKVRLRPIVMTTT
+961 RAAKVRLRPIVMTTV

-1016 VVRVVYTYLDDWG
+1016 VVPVVYTYLDDWG
-1029 SRLLAWWQAGTPAT
+1029 ARLLNWWQAGAPVA
-1043 APVPGEAEKI
+1043 APVPLEEEKL
-1053 TQAQH
+1053 

>member
-30 FELKIDLFPNV
+30 SELKIDLFPNI

-82 SSTTEGISSVIV
+82 SVTTEGISSVVV
-94 EFQLEKNINTALQ
+94 EFQLGKNINTALL
-107 EVQSKINGIR
+107 EVQSKINGVR
-117 SQFPREV
+117 SLFPREV
-124 EEPVIQQF
+124 KEPVIQQIRF
-132 RIEELPI
+132 EELPI
-139 LSVVVLSPT
+139 LSIVVLSPT

-184 IHILLDRDK
+184 IQILLDRDK
-193 LKAFGLT
+193 LKAYGLT
-200 YPEVVDA
+200 YFDVAEA
-207 LRRENLDVPAGKLD
+207 LRRENLDIPAGKLD
-221 QGIRESLVRVAGRAR
+221 QGPRESLVRVAGRVREPR
-236 DPQEFNRIIVAER
+236 DFNRLIVTVR
-249 GGFAITLAALSR
+249 NGFPVTLRMLGR

-266 EEQRSYSL
+266 EEQRSSSL
-274 LDGEPALTLQIQK
+274 LDGEPALGMQIQK
-287 QTGANTVQVAESVK
+287 QTGANTVEVADRVK
-301 EGLRR
+301 QGLAS
-306 LQVELPPSVELR
+306 LQAEMPTGVALR
-318 VVQDNSIFIRDAVE
+318 VVQDNSIFIQDSVN
-332 DVRTTLMIGALLTV
+332 DVTTTLILGALLTV
-346 LVVFVFLN
+346 LVVFCFLN

-360 ITGLTLPVSVI
+360 ITGVTLPISVI
-371 SAFLIMRTLGFTL
+371 SAFTIMRLLGFTL
-384 NVLTLMGLSL
+384 NVMTLMGLSL

-406 RENIVRHMEHGS
+406 RENIVRHMEHGAD
-418 HHMTAAIEGTAEIG
+418 HMTAAIDGTAEIG
-432 LAVMATTFTIVAVFI
+432 LAVMATTFTIMAVFV

-494 EADRRRGW
+494 EAGRRKGW
-502 LSRMLASANRKFEQL
+502 LSRALASANRRFENL
-517 HGVLGRSL
+517 HDVLGRSL
-525 EWSLRH
+525 DWSLHH
-531 RGAVVGIAVFSI
+531 RAAVLGIAVLSI
-543 LASFAIFGRLGT
+543 VVAFAIFGRLGS
-555 AFMADFDRNEFQI
+555 AFMPDYDRGEFQV

-582 EVGRRLNDMLKRQE
+582 DVGRRVTNLLKRYSE
-596 GVDYTF
+596 IVYSF
-602 LTIGAAGTTP
+602 VTIGAGGTTP
-612 LNEGAMYV
+612 VNEGAIYI
-620 KLTPRR
+620 KLKPKGER
-626 QRQLTD
+626 QRTD
-632 LQLRQV
+632 FQLRQA
-638 VREELARWPVL
+638 VRQDLARWPAL
-649 RSSVEEAEQMG
+649 RSIVGEVEYMAG
-660 EARPIQ
+660 EGQPLQ
-666 ISVRGTDLQQ
+666 VSVRGTDLAK
-676 LDQVAAQVV
+676 LDEVAAQV
-685 EQAKATPGTADVDS
+685 AANTKATPGAADVDS
-699 SREDPRPEVRVRLD
+699 SHEDPRPEIRVHLD
-713 RKAASDLGLDLGTV
+713 RKTASDLGLDLGTV
-727 ASLVRGL
+727 ASMVRGL

-741 QFQDADGD
+741 QFQDPDGD
-749 AYDVRVRLE
+749 AYDVRARLDE
-758 EGQRRLREDLANI
+758 DQRRLREDLADI
-771 YLPVSPLAAARGGM
+771 YVPVMNAAPGAGQ
-785 STNPTSLPGVPLTQV
+785 GVPLTQV
-800 AALEESEAPSIIR
+800 AALEDSEAPSIIR
-813 RRDLMRE
+813 RRDLLRE
-820 VRVMASTQD
+820 VRIMASIQD
-829 RPLGNVID
+829 RPLGTMID
-837 ELRTKNA
+837 ELRVKNGQIQLPPG
-844 TLNTPAGVHIDYT
+844 TQINYT

-863 RETFYYI
+863 GETFYYI

-913 LATHET
+913 LFTREN

-939 ILLVDY
+939 ILLIDY
-945 TNRQRREGEER
+945 TNRQRREGMD
-956 GRALV
+956 RAQALI
-961 RAAKVRLRPIVMTTT
+961 RAAQVRLRPIIMTTT

-1016 VVRVVYTYLDDWG
+1016 VVPVVYTYLDDWG
-1029 SRLLAWWQAGTPAT
+1029 SKLLAWWRAGS
-1043 APVPGEAEKI
+1043 PVAAAVPVEEQKLP
-1053 TQAQH
+1053 
-1058 R
+1058 

>member
-30 FELKIDLFPNV
+30 SELKIDLFPNI

-82 SSTTEGISSVIV
+82 SVTTEGISSVVV
-94 EFQLEKNINTALQ
+94 EFQLGKNINTALL
-107 EVQSKINGIR
+107 EVQSKINGVR
-117 SQFPREV
+117 SLFPREV
-124 EEPVIQQF
+124 KEPVIQQIRF
-132 RIEELPI
+132 EELPI
-139 LSVVVLSPT
+139 LSIVVLSPT

-184 IHILLDRDK
+184 IQILLDRDK
-193 LKAFGLT
+193 LKAYGLT
-200 YPEVVDA
+200 YFDVAEA
-207 LRRENLDVPAGKLD
+207 LRRENLDIPAGKLD
-221 QGIRESLVRVAGRAR
+221 QGPRESLVRVAGRVREPR
-236 DPQEFNRIIVAER
+236 DFNSLIVTVR
-249 GGFAITLAALSR
+249 NGFPVTLRMLGR

-266 EEQRSYSL
+266 EEQRSSSL
-274 LDGEPALTLQIQK
+274 LDGEPALGMQIQK
-287 QTGANTVQVAESVK
+287 QTGANTVEVADRVK
-301 EGLRR
+301 QGLAS
-306 LQVELPPSVELR
+306 LQAEMPTGVALR
-318 VVQDNSIFIRDAVE
+318 VVQDNSIFIQDSVN
-332 DVRTTLMIGALLTV
+332 DVTTTLILGALLTV
-346 LVVFVFLN
+346 LVVFCFLN

-360 ITGLTLPVSVI
+360 ITGVTLPISVI
-371 SAFLIMRTLGFTL
+371 SAFTIMRLLGFTL
-384 NVLTLMGLSL
+384 NVMTLMGLSL

-406 RENIVRHMEHGS
+406 RENIVRHMEHGAD
-418 HHMTAAIEGTAEIG
+418 HMTAAIDGTAEIG
-432 LAVMATTFTIVAVFI
+432 LAVMATTFTIMAVFV

-494 EADRRRGW
+494 EAGRRKGW
-502 LSRMLASANRKFEQL
+502 LSRALASANRRFENL
-517 HGVLGRSL
+517 HDVLGRSL
-525 EWSLRH
+525 DWSLHH
-531 RGAVVGIAVFSI
+531 RAAVLGIAVLSI
-543 LASFAIFGRLGT
+543 VVAFAIFGRLGS
-555 AFMADFDRNEFQI
+555 AFMPDYDRGEFQV

-582 EVGRRLNDMLKRQE
+582 DVGRRVTNLLKRYSE
-596 GVDYTF
+596 IAYSFV
-602 LTIGAAGTTP
+602 TIGAGGTTP
-612 LNEGAMYV
+612 VNEGAIYI
-620 KLTPRR
+620 KLKPKGER
-626 QRQLTD
+626 QRTD
-632 LQLRQV
+632 FQLRQA
-638 VREELARWPVL
+638 VRQDLARWPAL
-649 RSSVEEAEQMG
+649 RSIVGEVEYMAG
-660 EARPIQ
+660 EGQPLQ
-666 ISVRGTDLQQ
+666 VSVRGTDLAK
-676 LDQVAAQVV
+676 LDEVAAQV
-685 EQAKATPGTADVDS
+685 AANTKATPGAADVDS
-699 SREDPRPEVRVRLD
+699 SHEDPRPEIRVHLD
-713 RKAASDLGLDLGTV
+713 RKTASDLGLDLGTV
-727 ASLVRGL
+727 ASIVRGL

-741 QFQDADGD
+741 QFQDPDGD
-749 AYDVRVRLE
+749 AYDVRARLDE
-758 EGQRRLREDLANI
+758 DQRRLREDLADI
-771 YLPVSPLAAARGGM
+771 YVPVMNAAPGAGQ
-785 STNPTSLPGVPLTQV
+785 GVPLTQV
-800 AALEESEAPSIIR
+800 AALDDSAAPSIIR
-813 RRDLMRE
+813 RRDLLRE
-820 VRVMASTQD
+820 VRIMASTQD
-829 RPLGNVID
+829 RPLGTMVD
-837 ELRTKNA
+837 ELRVKNGQLQLPPG
-844 TLNTPAGVHIDYT
+844 THINYT

-863 RETFYYI
+863 GETFYYI

-913 LATHET
+913 WATGGT

-939 ILLVDY
+939 ILLIDY
-945 TNRQRREGEER
+945 TNRQRRQGEDR
-956 GRALV
+956 ARALI

-993 EMRAPMARAVIG
+993 EMRSPMARAVIG

-1016 VVRVVYTYLDDWG
+1016 VVPVVYTYLDDWG
-1029 SRLLAWWQAGTPAT
+1029 SKLLAWWRAGS
-1043 APVPGEAEKI
+1043 PVAAAVPVEEEKLP
-1053 TQAQH
+1053 
-1058 R
+1058 

>member
-19 VALVVVGIFSY
+19 VALVVIGIFSY
-30 FELKIDLFPNV
+30 SELKIDLFPNI
-41 DIPVISITTTYP
+41 DIPVVSITTQYP

-73 PIGGIRHIS
+73 PTGGIRHIS
-82 SSTTEGISSVIV
+82 STTTEGFSTVIV
-94 EFQLEKNINTALQ
+94 EFRLGTDIRVALQ
-107 EVQSKINGIR
+107 EVQGKINSIR
-117 SQFPREV
+117 SLFPRDV
-124 EEPVIQQF
+124 KEPVIQQF
-132 RIEELPI
+132 RIEDLPI
-139 LSVVVLSPT
+139 LSVVVLSPN

-172 GQVRLVGAARRE
+172 GQVRLVGVARRE
-184 IHILLDRDK
+184 IHVLLDRDK
-193 LKAFGLT
+193 LKAYALT
-200 YPEVVDA
+200 YPQVLEA

-221 QGIRESLVRVAGRAR
+221 QGIRESLVRVAGRAKEPR
-236 DPQEFNRIIVAER
+236 DFNQLIAAEK
-249 GGFAITLAALSR
+249 GGYPITLAALGR
-261 VEDGI
+261 IEDGI
-266 EEQRSYSL
+266 EEQRSFSL
-274 LDGEPALTLQIQK
+274 LNGEPALAMQIQK
-287 QTGANTVQVAESVK
+287 QTGANTVEVADSVK
-301 EGLRR
+301 EGLKQ
-306 LQVELPPSVELR
+306 LQAEMPRGVELR
-318 VVQDNSIFIRDAVE
+318 VVQDNSVFIRDAVH
-332 DVRTTLMIGALLTV
+332 DVRTTLILGAILTV

-371 SAFLIMRTLGFTL
+371 SAFTIMRVLGFTL
-384 NVLTLMGLSL
+384 NVLTLMGLSI

-406 RENIVRHMEHGS
+406 RENIVRHMEHGQD
-418 HHMTAAIEGTAEIG
+418 HMNAAIEGTAEIG
-432 LAVMATTFTIVAVFI
+432 LAVMSTTFTIVAVFI

-494 EADRRRGW
+494 EVGRRKGW
-502 LSRMLASANRKFEQL
+502 ISRLLENFNRRLVDL
-517 HGVLGRSL
+517 HGVLDRTLG
-525 EWSLRH
+525 WALRH
-531 RGAVVGIAVFSI
+531 RPAVVG
-543 LASFAIFGRLGT
+543 LALLSVVVSFFLFGRLGS
-555 AFMADFDRNEFQI
+555 AFIPDYDRGEFQV

-582 EVGRRLNDMLKRQE
+582 EVGRRLHELLKHQP

-602 LTIGAAGTTP
+602 VTIGAAGTTP
-612 LNEGAMYV
+612 VNEGAVYV
-620 KLTPRR
+620 KLLPRR
-626 QRQLTD
+626 QRKLTD

-638 VREELARWPVL
+638 VRAELAHWPVL
-649 RSSVEEAEQMG
+649 RASVEEAQQMG

-666 ISVRGTDLQQ
+666 ISVRGND
-676 LDQVAAQVV
+676 LDQINDVAAQVM
-685 EQAKATPGTADVDS
+685 AISKRTRGATDVDS

-734 VAGEVVS
+734 IAGEVVS
-741 QFQDADGD
+741 QYQDRDGD
-749 AYDVRVRLE
+749 AYDVRLRLE
-758 EGQRRLREDLANI
+758 EDQRHLREDLEDI
-771 YLPVSPLAAARGGM
+771 YVPVTKGPPVAGQ
-785 STNPTSLPGVPLTQV
+785 GVPLTQV
-800 AALEESEAPSIIR
+800 AALEDSEAPSLIR

-820 VRVMASTQD
+820 VRVMASTQG
-829 RPLGNVID
+829 RSLGDVIN
-837 ELRTKNA
+837 EMRAKNA
-844 TLNTPAGVHIDYT
+844 ALNIPPGVVIDYT

-897 IMLSL
+897 IMLTL
-902 PLSLVGVALML
+902 PLSLLGVALML
-913 LATHET
+913 WMSHDT

-924 MIGLIMLMGLVTKNA
+924 QIGIIMLMGLVTKNA

-945 TNRQRREGEER
+945 ANRLRREGETR
-956 GRALV
+956 PRALIT
-961 RAAKVRLRPIVMTTT
+961 AAKVRLRPILMTTT

-1016 VVRVVYTYLDDWG
+1016 AVPVVYTYLDDWG
-1029 SRLLAWWQAGTPAT
+1029 VKLLAWWQKGS
-1043 APVPGEAEKI
+1043 PVAEPLPVHQQRI
-1053 TQAQH
+1053 PSG
-1058 R
+1058 